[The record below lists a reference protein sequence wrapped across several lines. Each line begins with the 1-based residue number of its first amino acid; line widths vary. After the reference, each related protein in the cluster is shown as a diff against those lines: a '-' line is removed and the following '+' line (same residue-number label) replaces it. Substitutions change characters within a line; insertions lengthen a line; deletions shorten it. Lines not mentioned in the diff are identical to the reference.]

1 MEVGSAASLVITAPH
16 GAYVDGMSAEVRAVA
31 SGHRAAGATGSQ
43 AARAQRREVR
53 RQDLQVAAA
62 AGALW
67 TAGLVV
73 ASRWDYWI
81 PASSEAWWCAGAGLV
96 AALAVRRWAARAG
109 FWAVSGGYLVAY
121 SLVLDG
127 GRMPSF
133 VHVIPLLV
141 TTYAVTRAGAE
152 PPVLAAV
159 VAGALGVTLQA
170 GVANAAWGLSTWDW
184 HPAVDLS
191 SAVQL
196 VALVVA
202 AALLGAMV
210 HRLARTSASL
220 AERNAQLV
228 ALQEVRAR
236 EAVAAER
243 TRIARELHD
252 VVAHHVSAIVVRAQA
267 ADRVADAQPDAPRE
281 AVRWIAPAGKEALDA
296 MRSVVRVLRAADEEA
311 APYAPTAGLDALPG
325 VLARVREAGLD
336 VRATLPDPLPA
347 CAPQVGL
354 AVVRVAQEALTNV
367 LVHSAA
373 PHATVTLTRSATD
386 VVLEVTDPGPPRPP
400 TAGTGLGGNGLLHMR
415 ERAAAAGASVVAGAL
430 PGGGWRVRLVV
441 PLDRLPEDPARR
453 APRREAADA

>member
-1 MEVGSAASLVITAPH
+1 
-16 GAYVDGMSAEVRAVA
+16 MSADDRPAAPARA
-31 SGHRAAGATGSQ
+31 SGRVPGGRSARRDVRREDLLVAGAG
-43 AARAQRREVR
+43 
-53 RQDLQVAAA
+53 
-62 AGALW
+62 GALW
-67 TAGLVV
+67 SVGLVV

-81 PASSEAWWCAGAGLV
+81 PASSAAWWCAGLGLV

-109 FWAVSGGYLVAY
+109 FWLVTVGYVVSYTF
-121 SLVLDG
+121 VLDG

-133 VHVIPLLV
+133 LHVVPLLV

-152 PPVLAAV
+152 PPLLAALV
-159 VAGALGVTLQA
+159 VGTLGVALQA
-170 GVANAAWGLSTWDW
+170 GVANAAWGLSVWDW
-184 HPAVDLS
+184 HPVVDLS
-191 SAVQL
+191 AAVQL

-228 ALQEVRAR
+228 ALQEVRAN

-296 MRSVVRVLRAADEEA
+296 MRSVVRVLRAADDES

-336 VRATLPDPLPA
+336 VRATLPNPLPA

-373 PHATVTLTRSATD
+373 THATVTLVRTATD

-400 TAGTGLGGNGLLHMR
+400 TPGTGLGGSGLLHMR
-415 ERAAAAGASVVAGAL
+415 ERAAAAGATVIAGAVT
-430 PGGGWRVRLVV
+430 GGGWRVRLVV
-441 PLDRLPEDPARR
+441 PLDRLPEDPARL